1 MTAQVRTWQGELREA
16 ASDLTPGV
24 TLALLFLIFV
34 FLVGAFAPWIAPYGE
49 GQILT
54 NESFEPPSALMW
66 LGSDYL
72 GRDVLSRLI
81 YGVRITLFLALVIT
95 FLSFFAGVGLGFLA
109 AAFGGRVDM
118 WMSRINDAMLSFP
131 ALMLALIVINS
142 LGIFLRGAGLSPSPL
157 ST

>member
-1 MTAQVRTWQGELREA
+1 MNPAARNWRHELREA
-16 ASDLTPGV
+16 VSDLTPGV
-24 TLALLFLIFV
+24 TLCILFLIAV
-34 FLVGAFAPWIAPYGE
+34 FIAGSLAPWIAPYGE

-54 NESFEPPSALMW
+54 NESFAPPSATMW

-81 YGVRITLFLALVIT
+81 HGVRITLFLALIIT

-109 AAFGGRVDM
+109 AAFGGRVDS
-118 WMSRINDAMLSFP
+118 WMSRLNDAMLSFP
-131 ALMLALIVINS
+131 ALIWRSSSSTPSGHPSSCWCALWRS
-142 LGIFLRGAGLSPSPL
+142 

>member
-1 MTAQVRTWQGELREA
+1 
-16 ASDLTPGV
+16 
-24 TLALLFLIFV
+24 
-34 FLVGAFAPWIAPYGE
+34 
-49 GQILT
+49 
-54 NESFEPPSALMW
+54 MW

-118 WMSRINDAMLSFP
+118 WMSRLNDAMLSFP
-131 ALMLALIVINS
+131 GADAGADRDQLAGLV
-142 LGIFLRGAGLSPSPL
+142 LCGAGVHHRRS